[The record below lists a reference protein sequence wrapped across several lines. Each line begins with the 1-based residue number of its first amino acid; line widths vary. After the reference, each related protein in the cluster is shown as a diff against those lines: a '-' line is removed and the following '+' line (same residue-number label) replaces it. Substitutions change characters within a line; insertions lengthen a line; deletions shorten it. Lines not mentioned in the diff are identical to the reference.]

1 MPDAHELAQ
10 AVERGRLLER
20 IAMQRQQ
27 LGVQTRPLAQHLA
40 WADQA
45 VDLGRAGINWI
56 KAHPEAV
63 AAGVALLFIR
73 KPLRYL
79 SWAGTGWKLWR
90 RLRTG
95 RNLLSRLSRLLQQGL
110 R

>member
-1 MPDAHELAQ
+1 MPDARELAQ

-27 LGVQTRPLAQHLA
+27 LGVQAQPLVRHLA
-40 WADQA
+40 RADQA
-45 VDLGRAGINWI
+45 VSLGRASLDWL

-63 AAGVALLFIR
+63 AASVALLFIR

-79 SWAGTGWKLWR
+79 RWAGKGWRLWR
-90 RLRTG
+90 HLHRGRSLLYRL
-95 RNLLSRLSRLLQQGL
+95 LRLLQQGL